1 MTYEFASLMTL
12 GILLG
17 QTRPRSFTDKYST
30 SFLSL
35 SHLVIPNNHTLTFLI
50 NKVVN
55 LRGYPPFMMS
65 SNSNFSFSSSSVS
78 YSSSTTHN
86 GNTTGTHYAE
96 HTTSNPS
103 GTTTHTA
110 SQRLGGPTHHEQR
123 EYDASGRLVSS
134 EGRAVSGNNTD
145 SSRRIQDVS
154 DEQQRENDRLY
165 EERIEDEYAKRE
177 GGA

>member
-1 MTYEFASLMTL
+1 
-12 GILLG
+12 
-17 QTRPRSFTDKYST
+17 
-30 SFLSL
+30 
-35 SHLVIPNNHTLTFLI
+35 
-50 NKVVN
+50 
-55 LRGYPPFMMS
+55 MS

-86 GNTTGTHYAE
+86 GQTTGTRYAE

-110 SQRLGGPTHHEQR
+110 SQRLGGPMHHEQR

-134 EGRAVSGNNTD
+134 GGRAVNGNNTGA
-145 SSRRIQDVS
+145 SRRIEDVT
-154 DEQQRENDRLY
+154 DEQRENDRLY